1 MIIDDLNTLAGSKTI
16 HYIYYVTSQQFSAG
30 IGNVSYD
37 FAFKYD
43 ISPTLYKATG
53 NTFNAVNSDI
63 NTNFVN
69 HTTNMNTPES
79 YAGLQHNGVLDKI
92 WPPTVDNGLMY
103 VCDTMERLLGIT
115 GVKQGEFGIV
125 GDSTYILNTYPSNIA
140 GNWLKLKTNVL
151 NLYNVSSI
159 PITSHLYVD
168 FKRVDS
174 YVADGSREF
183 PFITLA
189 AAYTAAG
196 LIVSSSNPIT
206 IVLISGNT
214 ISENITINKG
224 HIFLTGDNSSGTHS
238 PIVFTGSLTFNGPN
252 VSISENHFAVSG
264 LALNGVAGTNV
275 VNVIGTYPQRLF
287 MKDVWITAN
296 GTSHGLSITN
306 ANSITHANDSKFSHN
321 GSGDYHC
328 INITAGICNL
338 DSIETSGST
347 LGIAAIMSG
356 ARLNFS
362 NSQIDTA
369 GPYAIEVYGAGSQVT
384 LANCTVTTTAANSI
398 GIILETAGASAIIGN
413 VSFSVPTSATIG
425 KAIDGVAGTYLFY
438 GKIYYLPNSAGVT
451 TNTQI
456 NALITKAPI
465 ASLG

>member
-1 MIIDDLNTLAGSKTI
+1 MIIDDLNTLVGAKNI
-16 HYIYYVTSQQFSAG
+16 HYIYYVTSQQFASG
-30 IGNVSYD
+30 IANISHD

-43 ISPTLYKATG
+43 ISPTLYKATE
-53 NTFNAVNSDI
+53 NVFTSVSNDI
-63 NTNFVN
+63 NSKFLN
-69 HTTNMNTPES
+69 HTTNMNAPES
-79 YAGLQHNGVLDKI
+79 YAGLQHNGILDKL
-92 WPPTVDNGLMY
+92 WPPTVENGLMY
-103 VCDTMERLLGIT
+103 VCSTMGTLLTIPNIQ
-115 GVKQGEFGIV
+115 KGEFAIIGE
-125 GDSTYILNTYPSNIA
+125 DTYILNMYPSTVM
-140 GNWLKLKTNVL
+140 GNWLKLKSNDVS
-151 NLYNVSSI
+151 LYNVQSI
-159 PITSHLYVD
+159 PITSHIYVD

-174 YVADGSREF
+174 YVQNGSRDF
-183 PFITLA
+183 PFTTLA
-189 AAYTAAG
+189 SGYAAAT
-196 LIVSSSNPIT
+196 LIANSSNPIN

-214 ISENITINKG
+214 IAENITFNKG

-238 PIVFTGSLTFNGPN
+238 PIVFTGSLTFTGPN
-252 VSISENHFAVSG
+252 VSISENHFSVSG
-264 LALNGVAGTNV
+264 LALNGVSGTNV
-275 VNVIGTYPQRLF
+275 INVIGTYPQRLF

-413 VSFSVPTSATIG
+413 VCFSVPTSATTG
-425 KAIDGVAGTYLFY
+425 KAIDGVSGTFLFY
-438 GKIYYLPNSAGVT
+438 GKIYYLPNSSGVT

-456 NALITKAPI
+456 NTLITKSPI
-465 ASLG
+465 ASFG